1 MKSSLKNPTKA
12 EVRRIQIIKGEIGC
26 VACRID
32 GHGYVPAD
40 AHHLLSGGRRIS
52 HSHTIPLCPWHHR
65 GVVADYKP
73 IGMPSLALDKKKFEE
88 WYGTEEQLLE
98 FTNVAGEAFERTVV

>member
-1 MKSSLKNPTKA
+1 MKSSLPPPTKA
-12 EVRRIQIIKGEIGC
+12 EQRRFEIITQRLGC
-26 VACRID
+26 VACRME
-32 GHGYVPAD
+32 GFGYVPAD

-65 GVVADYKP
+65 GVAADYKP
-73 IGMPSLALDKKKFEE
+73 VGQPSLALNKREFEE

-98 FTNVAGEAFERTVV
+98 ATNAGVRAIEGGVV